1 MSQRAA
7 FCVYSGKGVA
17 NLRAY
22 LMELLDSITDE
33 MNATDDTEYDDDD
46 QDKMDDNPDVEMA
59 VVDEEDE
66 LPGRTYVP
74 TPTMSS
80 RQPQLPADT
89 SSQHHE
95 ALVPSSSPAGRT
107 AFSSS
112 FVTVDQA
119 IEPLVTTNSNASTSS
134 NPFGFLSAAPRRIR
148 GFGQQLLVERND
160 SPPPSDAASNRSAQ
174 SSNGAFFRTY
184 QEATRSNG
192 ARTPD
197 LNFAELGHG
206 RGSGYPPPSTPGLSG
221 LSHSRSP
228 GGSTPST
235 YEPVAGPSNL
245 SLPSMGYQLDV
256 RNPSGYDARSNL
268 SGPNL
273 SSQWSFLHRE
283 TQSPSPAS
291 VSADVHHRTSSGSLG
306 SSSSR
311 PPAETTTREPEGR
324 GRSVKRSLR
333 STFAFA
339 SSTFSF
345 GRHSDAPFGFGGG
358 RSVK

>member
-7 FCVYSGKGVA
+7 FCVFSGKGVA

-46 QDKMDDNPDVEMA
+46 QDKMDDNADVEMA

-66 LPGRTYVP
+66 LPGHTYVP

-80 RQPQLPADT
+80 RQPQLPSNT
-89 SSQHHE
+89 NSQHHE

-119 IEPLVTTNSNASTSS
+119 IEPLATTNSNASTSS

-160 SPPPSDAASNRSAQ
+160 SPPPSDAASNLSAQ

-206 RGSGYPPPSTPGLSG
+206 RGSGYPPPSIPGPSG

-228 GGSTPST
+228 VSSTPSH

-256 RNPSGYDARSNL
+256 RNNPSGYDARSNL

-283 TQSPSPAS
+283 AQSPSPAS
-291 VSADVHHRTSSGSLG
+291 ASADAHHRTTSTSLG
-306 SSSSR
+306 SR
-311 PPAETTTREPEGR
+311 APAPAETTREQPEGR

-339 SSTFSF
+339 SNTFSF
-345 GRHSDAPFGFGGG
+345 GRHSDGPFGFGG
-358 RSVK
+358 RSAK